1 MNIEFNMTF
10 THTIENVA
18 FGTLP
23 PAILS
28 QIFRDGR
35 IFSHFMEHTL
45 AQDYKLTHVPGC
57 KGYDLVNPS
66 DPTIKYDQKTF
77 TKGGCTF
84 APSYMKGVGRTFN
97 KEEFNKKVKDMIY
110 VIVSN
115 VNFPEIKIRFVKG
128 SELAAKYPRG
138 EIPFSHYESFFA

>member
-1 MNIEFNMTF
+1 MNIEFNKTV
-10 THTIENVA
+10 THIIENVA

-28 QIFRDGR
+28 QLFRDGR

-45 AQDYKLTHVPGC
+45 AQQYQLTHVAGC
-57 KGYDLVNPS
+57 KDHDLVTPS

-84 APSYMKGVGRTFN
+84 APSYMKGTQRSFN
-97 KEEFNKKVKDMIY
+97 KEEFDQKVKDMNYI
-110 VIVSN
+110 IVSN

-128 SELAAKYPRG
+128 PELAAKYPRG
-138 EIPFSHYESFFA
+138 EIPFSHHNSFFA